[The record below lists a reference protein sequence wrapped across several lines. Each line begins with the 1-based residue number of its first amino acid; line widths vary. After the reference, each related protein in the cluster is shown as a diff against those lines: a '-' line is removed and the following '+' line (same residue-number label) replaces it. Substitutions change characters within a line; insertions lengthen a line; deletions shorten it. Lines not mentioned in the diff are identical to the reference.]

1 MNPKDDAQVKTK
13 DDAQVEIQEG
23 GEIFFFYR
31 PRVNKEEARS
41 PDDVQRLYIVLR
53 PESGERPVEEK
64 QDPDSG
70 KEGAMAKKKGPK
82 SSGESEK
89 GSGGSGKS
97 EGGGHGRQ
105 EVNIEKQPSL
115 RFIVKGRKSLP
126 DPGNKG
132 RPYRGFVEMVTTNI
146 DDVKTALQGEAYD
159 TKTRGHNILLKQG
172 H

>member
-1 MNPKDDAQVKTK
+1 MCDKIKW
-13 DDAQVEIQEG
+13 QEG

-31 PRVNKEEARS
+31 PKVNKEEAHS

-64 QDPDSG
+64 QGPDLG

-97 EGGGHGRQ
+97 EGDGHGRQ
-105 EVNIEKQPSL
+105 EVNIEKQPLL
-115 RFIVKGRKSLP
+115 RFIVMGRKSLP
-126 DPGNKG
+126 DPGKKG
-132 RPYRGFVEMVTTNI
+132 RPYWGFVEMVTTNI
-146 DDVKTALQGEAYD
+146 DDVKTALQGGISCL
-159 TKTRGHNILLKQG
+159 TL
-172 H
+172 